1 MIKAKYIAKT
11 NLQAQKTGREK
22 FYTYLW
28 LGLPLLLLLAFMAN
42 YTFSTNTYI
51 TRARRALSAGDT
63 VLGFELYMTA
73 VNRGDMRAMS
83 GVIAARRHWNPA
95 QYQRFIALVE
105 RKAGVGE
112 PVFQNVLGE
121 MYANGYGV
129 RQDFN
134 TGVEWLR
141 KAAEKGNE
149 NALYNMG
156 VCYLNGYG
164 VFVDQKEAARWFE
177 KAQKAGNPLAADRL
191 AEIRALQARAQAESL
206 PVKTAASKYEKPS
219 GKKQN
224 KKI

>member
-1 MIKAKYIAKT
+1 MLKAKHIAKT

-28 LGLPLLLLLAFMAN
+28 LGLPLLLLLAFMVN
-42 YTFSTNTYI
+42 YTFGTNTYI
-51 TRARRALSAGDT
+51 TRARRALSSGDT

-83 GVIAARRHWNPA
+83 GVIAARRHWSPA

-105 RKAGVGE
+105 RKAGAGD

-164 VFVDQKEAARWFE
+164 VFVDQNEAARWFE
-177 KAQKAGNPLAADRL
+177 KAQKAGNLLAEQRL
-191 AEIRALQARAQAESL
+191 AEIRALRARTQNEGQPPKAGAL
-206 PVKTAASKYEKPS
+206 KDEKSS
-219 GKKQN
+219 GKKI
-224 KKI
+224 K